1 MFLGSFAWSFVF
13 VSLPFHIQRLS
24 TTDPVSTLRWT
35 GWILGIS
42 SLVTV
47 ATAPFW
53 GRFAARGDPKTV
65 YVAVEALQ
73 GVGFFGMALAR
84 TLPELFL
91 ARFVLGGMGAAST
104 VAYIIV
110 GRTGQGS
117 EVRRRI
123 ATLQSGMTVGQVI
136 GPLIGAIAAARFG
149 FRASF
154 VVGGAIL
161 LACAAMVHWLVEPPP
176 QAAAA
181 PSPDARPVQPRE
193 VGIVAL
199 IVLGA
204 SIQVFFFTS
213 ILPRVLPDFG
223 IGSAETLE
231 IGGTLIFVSGVAAA
245 LGAMAVP
252 RLADLFAESRLIGVL
267 LVTSSLWLAAFAAA
281 GSVWLY
287 GTLRFLQVLSIA
299 PVFPLVVAR
308 VVQHAGGGAI
318 GFINSARI
326 AAGFIGPVLAT
337 TLLTWTS
344 PAALYLLL
352 AAIGLACVPL
362 VRMREAGARA

>member
-110 GRTGQGS
+110 GRTGQGG

-245 LGAMAVP
+245 LGAIAVP
-252 RLADLFAESRLIGVL
+252 RLDDLFAESRLIGVL

-352 AAIGLACVPL
+352 AAIGLVCVPL

>member
-53 GRFAARGDPKTV
+53 GRF
-65 YVAVEALQ
+65 
-73 GVGFFGMALAR
+73 
-84 TLPELFL
+84 
-91 ARFVLGGMGAAST
+91 
-104 VAYIIV
+104 
-110 GRTGQGS
+110 
-117 EVRRRI
+117 
-123 ATLQSGMTVGQVI
+123 
-136 GPLIGAIAAARFG
+136 
-149 FRASF
+149 
-154 VVGGAIL
+154 VVGGAVL
-161 LACAAMVHWLVEPPP
+161 LACAAMARWLVEPPS

-267 LVTSSLWLAAFAAA
+267 LVTSSLWLGGFAAA
-281 GSVWLY
+281 
-287 GTLRFLQVLSIA
+287 R
-299 PVFPLVVAR
+299 
-308 VVQHAGGGAI
+308 
-318 GFINSARI
+318 
-326 AAGFIGPVLAT
+326 PVLPVGAVPF
-337 TLLTWTS
+337 L
-344 PAALYLLL
+344 PGAAV
-352 AAIGLACVPL
+352 A
-362 VRMREAGARA
+362 